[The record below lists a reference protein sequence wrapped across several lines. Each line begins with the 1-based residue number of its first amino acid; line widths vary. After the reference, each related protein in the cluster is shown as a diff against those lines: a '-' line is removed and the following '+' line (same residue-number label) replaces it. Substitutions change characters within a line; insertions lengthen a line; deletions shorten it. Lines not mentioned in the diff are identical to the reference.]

1 MKNILIFSG
10 TTEGRMLAEYLRNEP
25 VNLYISVATEY
36 GKVCADMPGDIR
48 ILSGRMDVDAM
59 CTCIRENGITLV
71 VDATHPF
78 AQAVTENIRRACRET
93 ETDYVRCLRGKNT
106 VSGKAEKVREVSSVR
121 EAAEYLNTTQGN
133 ILIATGSKELREY
146 TAIEHYQERCYAR
159 VLSTL
164 EAVEESV
171 RLGFQGKHLIAM
183 QGPFSEE
190 LNTALLKQTDAEWFV
205 TKESGDTGGY
215 EEKIRAAKK
224 AGVTLVVVRR
234 PREEGME
241 LEEIKTY
248 LTKQI
253 RIQ

>member
-1 MKNILIFSG
+1 
-10 TTEGRMLAEYLRNEP
+10 MLAEYLHDKQ
-25 VNLYISVATEY
+25 VKVYVSVATEY

-59 CTCIRENGITLV
+59 CAYIRENEITLV

-78 AQAVTENIRRACRET
+78 AQVVTENIRRACLET
-93 ETDYVRCLRGKNT
+93 ETEYIRCLRRSIAA
-106 VSGKAEKVREVSSVR
+106 SGEKTGVREVSSVR

-146 TAIEHYQERCYAR
+146 TAIGQYQKRCYAR

-190 LNTALLKQTDAEWFV
+190 MNTALLKQTDARWFV

-234 PREEGME
+234 PLEEGME
-241 LEEIKTY
+241 LEEVKVY
-248 LTKQI
+248 LTKEI
-253 RIQ
+253 